1 MTRSFAMTEAGK
13 AKVKSAPAPVPT
25 IPTDFA
31 EALRKAPQSLA
42 FFEQLAPTH
51 RKEYIRW
58 IEEAKK
64 PETRQNRIAKAVG
77 MLTEGKK
84 TSGS

>member
-64 PETRQNRIAKAVG
+64 PETRQNRIAKAVE
-77 MLTEGKK
+77 MLAAGKK
-84 TSGS
+84 ISGS

>member
-1 MTRSFAMTEAGK
+1 MTEAGK
-13 AKVKSAPAPVPT
+13 AKVKSAPSPVPT

-42 FFEQLAPTH
+42 FFEQIAPTH